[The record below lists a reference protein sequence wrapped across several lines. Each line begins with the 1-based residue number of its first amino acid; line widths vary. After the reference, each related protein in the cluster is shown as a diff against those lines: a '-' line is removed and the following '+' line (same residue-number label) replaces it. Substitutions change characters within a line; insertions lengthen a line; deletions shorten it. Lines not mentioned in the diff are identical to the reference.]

1 MAVTAHFMAKG
12 PDGNDKMVSKLVAFR
27 LVTGTHSGANIAKI
41 FLKILKE
48 LNVLH
53 KVLFYLIN
61 CDVRSH

>member
-1 MAVTAHFMAKG
+1 MVVTVHFMAKG
-12 PDGNDKMVSKLVAFR
+12 LDSNDKMVSKLVAFR
-27 LVTGTHSGANIAKI
+27 LVTGTHSSANIAKI

-61 CDVRSH
+61 CDVQSH